1 MSKYINADKI
11 LYSMSN
17 DLPYKGSVRRVLI
30 QAEEEDVI
38 PVTWLIR
45 WADESYVRT
54 RFLEGMLNDWRKNN

>member
-1 MSKYINADKI
+1 MSKYINVDKI

-17 DLPYKGSVRRVLI
+17 DLPYKGSVRRVLM

-38 PVTWLIR
+38 PVAWLIR

>member
-1 MSKYINADKI
+1 MSKYVNADKI

-38 PVTWLIR
+38 PVTWMKR
-45 WADESYVRT
+45 WADENYVRT
-54 RFLEGMLNDWRKNN
+54 CFLEGMLNDWRKNN